1 MERRCRNACFIRY
14 EQALSLRISILS
26 DKEDM
31 VCGRQNVR
39 NGLTAVYIV
48 MKNDLAFVVAGT
60 INLYEH
66 QSTWNLNMPVR
77 FLIYLA
83 KEYQKL
89 IEQAEESIYGKE
101 RISLPAPQCIVFY
114 NGQKDMPEE
123 QIMRLSDAFQ
133 NRSVEADVEL
143 KVRVLNINYGH
154 NKELLEKCKVLKE
167 YAQFVAVSRQYVSD
181 GLDMKESLETAI
193 QYCIEHD
200 ILADFLRKYRAE
212 VLGMFLEEF
221 DKKKYER
228 TIRKEGIE
236 IGRAETLERVNRL
249 TQILLDQNRV
259 DDLKHAAKDAAFQE
273 QLFREFD
280 L

>member
-1 MERRCRNACFIRY
+1 MERCCRNACFKRY
-14 EQALSLRISILS
+14 VQVVFLYQYPVGQGGYGMQKTKRKKQAYRHRN
-26 DKEDM
+26 KM
-31 VCGRQNVR
+31 VNRQVKDR
-39 NGLTAVYIV
+39 L
-48 MKNDLAFVVAGT
+48 F
-60 INLYEH
+60 
-66 QSTWNLNMPVR
+66 R

-89 IEQAEESIYGKE
+89 IEQAEESIYGTE
-101 RISLPAPQCIVFY
+101 RISLPTPQCIIFY

-133 NRSVEADVEL
+133 NRTVEADVEL

-154 NKELLEKCKVLKE
+154 NKELLEKCKVLGE
-167 YAQFVAVSRQYVSD
+167 YAQFVAVSRQYALD
-181 GLDMKESLETAI
+181 GRDMKESLERAI

-212 VLGMFLEEF
+212 VLGMLLEEF

-228 TIRKEGIE
+228 TIRKEGI
-236 IGRAETLERVNRL
+236 AEGMERVNRL
-249 TQILLDQNRV
+249 TQILLKQNRV
-259 DDLKHAAKDAAFQE
+259 DDLKHAAEDTAFQE